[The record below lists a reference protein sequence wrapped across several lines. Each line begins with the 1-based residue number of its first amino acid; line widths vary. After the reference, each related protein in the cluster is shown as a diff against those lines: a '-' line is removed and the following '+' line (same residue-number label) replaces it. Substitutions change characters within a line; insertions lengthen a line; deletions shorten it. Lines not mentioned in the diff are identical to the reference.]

1 MKKIILFFV
10 LLIYPYTSYAN
21 CGAIKNADK
30 RNFCLA
36 NQKRNAGFCGAIRNA
51 DYRNYCLAVIKN
63 NRGFCGAI
71 RSSDF
76 RNQYLAEF

>member
-10 LLIYPYTSYAN
+10 LIIYPYTSYAN
-21 CGAIKNADK
+21 CGAI
-30 RNFCLA
+30 
-36 NQKRNAGFCGAIRNA
+36 RNA
-51 DYRNYCLAVIKN
+51 DYRNYCFAVIKN

-76 RNQYLAEF
+76 RNQCLAEF